1 MIKKNYNK
9 LYTLYNI
16 LKFKSKNV
24 KIGKKFRIKGK
35 VGLNISNS
43 SYVQFGDNFVMLSGK
58 MFNILSRN
66 IQSGIRVDKNAT
78 LKVGNN
84 VGISSVSIWSSKKI
98 VIGNNVKIGADV
110 IIFDSDMH
118 SLNYLER
125 RDFTTD
131 AKNAKKKP
139 IIIGNDV
146 FIGTRSII
154 TKGVEIGDKV
164 IIAAG
169 SIVTKSIPS
178 NEIWGGNPAKFIK
191 KINN

>member
-1 MIKKNYNK
+1 MIKKLYNK
-9 LYTLYNI
+9 FYTLFNI
-16 LKFKSKNV
+16 LKFKNKDIILGKN
-24 KIGKKFRIKGK
+24 FRVKGK
-35 VGLNISNS
+35 VGLKIDSTS
-43 SYVQFGDNFVMLSGK
+43 DVSFGDNFVLLSGS
-58 MFNILSRN
+58 MFNFLARN
-66 IQSGIRVDKNAT
+66 IESGIRVDKSAV
-78 LKVGNN
+78 LKVGDS
-84 VGISSVSIWSSKKI
+84 VGMSCVSIWSSNKI

-125 RDFTTD
+125 RDYTTD
-131 AKNAKKKP
+131 AENAKKKP

-169 SIVTKSIPS
+169 SVVTKSIPA
-178 NEIWGGNPAKFIK
+178 NEIWGGNPAMFIK